1 MPNLP
6 DYEIF
11 NDEIFNDERGYFI
24 ESYKKCLIDKKLSKS
39 INFVQDNLVFSKKNV
54 LLEQGYL
61 SSNLNDW
68 IIRIRFNGKNY
79 KIALKKHIKNFTN
92 YEFEYLIPNSDGEK
106 IMSNITNII
115 KKERFFLEIE
125 NKNWIIDCFKEK
137 NFRLKLPKLNFLMKL
152 RNSII
157 PIFYQKKLLE

>member
-54 LLEQGYL
+54 FRGLHFQLEPMAQSKL
-61 SSNLNDW
+61 
-68 IIRIRFNGKNY
+68 IRVMKGK
-79 KIALKKHIKNFTN
+79 
-92 YEFEYLIPNSDGEK
+92 
-106 IMSNITNII
+106 
-115 KKERFFLEIE
+115 
-125 NKNWIIDCFKEK
+125 IID
-137 NFRLKLPKLNFLMKL
+137 
-152 RNSII
+152 II
-157 PIFYQKKLLE
+157 LDIRVIVIIFYLGKVLF